1 MATFMA
7 ITAVARSASV
17 NAAVSYENIQQHSHK
32 NEIVAGGQESALYK
46 GGAIIIALPL
56 EHFLKLLSKDATYGA
71 YMCLYDMVRLL
82 LENSVLENLNY
93 TILHYVLNLH

>member
-32 NEIVAGGQESALYK
+32 NEIVAGG
-46 GGAIIIALPL
+46 
-56 EHFLKLLSKDATYGA
+56 
-71 YMCLYDMVRLL
+71 
-82 LENSVLENLNY
+82 
-93 TILHYVLNLH
+93 